1 MFTDDKK
8 DLIVRKSNNLVNAR
22 YNLTTNETKVFLMLL
37 YKLQYENSTLNCTL
51 SLEDFKYVIKSSR
64 DKTIANI
71 SSIFSELRRKPIYFI
86 IPNTK
91 DNTSKWGEYGFING
105 WTFDETNNNF
115 EIEAS
120 KKIYAIMQN
129 YLKDGFTPNNLLV
142 LFSVRNAYSYRIYDL
157 LRVWSGVKNIINYPV
172 EKLREYLMLEDKYPL
187 YADFKKR
194 AIMPAIKELNKTG
207 VLEIELREVKKGR
220 KIVSIDF
227 IVKDNDKRKGF
238 NEVISGPI
246 PVAEL
251 LNEKVILMPTRKNTD
266 EVVAKKIKEE
276 TIPTVDILE
285 MIKYTGIPDTHLFN
299 SRYLN
304 EFTIYCYENDIT
316 FNNVKDHID
325 ILKDAQ
331 KVFKEVKGIEIVK
344 NKPNYCYFL
353 GIFKNKLETLREA
366 DNKEILKTFG
376 KI

>member
-325 ILKDAQ
+325 ILKDTQ
-331 KVFKEVKGIEIVK
+331 EVVKKVKGIEVVK
-344 NKPNYCYFL
+344 NKPNYFYFL
-353 GIFKNKLETLREA
+353 GIFKNKLEALRDA